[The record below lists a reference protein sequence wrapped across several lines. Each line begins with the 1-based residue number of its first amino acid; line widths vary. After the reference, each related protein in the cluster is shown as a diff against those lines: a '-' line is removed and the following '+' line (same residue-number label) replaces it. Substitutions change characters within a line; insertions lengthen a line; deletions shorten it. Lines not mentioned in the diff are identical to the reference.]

1 MRNIL
6 LLILCLFSSLLPAQ
20 ENTRTGSDDGVKPLL
35 VGEAN
40 ETRALIIGISDYK
53 DDGVGDLRFANK
65 DAEIFASYLQSEA
78 GGTLPDVNI
87 WRMTNQEATLGA
99 IDNALDWLIK
109 ETKKG
114 DKVIIYFS
122 GHGDVERRTLWQR
135 GYLLTYDTP
144 ANNYRNNAVRVEDLD
159 EIIKTLSVGN
169 EAKVVVI
176 LDACRS
182 GKLATAGPSLTAEQ
196 LEKQVENEVR
206 ILSCKPDQKSLES
219 EIWGEGRGLFSFFLV
234 NGMKGLA
241 DKGSMPDNIVTFEE
255 LKDFVKSNMETALS
269 APDISARQNP
279 VFVGDETF
287 ELATVDEKV
296 LATVNQ
302 ELSLASAGPSSG
314 AGEGKGVV
322 EKSPDTPTRGKDD
335 ALIGFVQATDLSKL
349 AEDPDFKSVVEAAD
363 PAGLLRFFTQKL
375 TVDSIK
381 NQLSLEQQTWQASF
395 LAAAERAENDAPL
408 RQQLQQLLAARLH
421 DQVQEVISDYLRGDA
436 RELDKRHYTDQAE
449 KYEQY
454 PLMLKAAMQ
463 MLPKSHLL
471 YHKVEVKYHYFDG
484 VCTRLASMMS
494 DNPMSQIPEAL
505 EKQKMA
511 LALDDKAAY
520 IHNELGLLH
529 WMQKD
534 LKTARKHFETAAELA
549 PNWALPLANLCALL
563 IETGDFAKSEEFGKR
578 AMELQPDYFGTYVNL
593 GYLAEKQH
601 DLLKAETLYR
611 KARQLN
617 DPHYLPFERRAYLQ
631 LETAR
636 YKEADWQFL
645 EMELRKQGTVPPLT
659 VFTVVAS
666 PEFIIYPEFE
676 YPSLSGPGVVHKK
689 PKTAEEFFMTG
700 KAYFEQQQP
709 DKAEPFFRQAMRLAP
724 SHPEVFYYLGKIC
737 YDQRRYEEAELYFV
751 RLVKL
756 RPEVEFMP
764 FFLADVYRDWHR
776 PAEEEAIYRQFMH
789 QSENED
795 VLRTA
800 YLSLSKLM
808 NGQGRYPE
816 QELLLWKFFEIDRKP
831 ARDAL
836 SRFYHSMVELFPHNP
851 DWLYCQANFQYHH
864 AGHAL
869 GVWTMKELVK
879 MDSTYPANAFIYAR
893 VGKYYLEYGDQPY
906 LNESDERWQ
915 NDIPE
920 AIAHLEQSVR
930 LAPTLPTA
938 KYELATA
945 YLLLFRYDEALAV
958 LESLR
963 DSNDLHTASR
973 LQLADLFMRSGRFG
987 EANALLDKA
996 WNIYPEPV
1004 VGLPELTG
1012 KLHQLQGETA
1022 KAIDFYEQATGLE
1035 REYDNGSLC
1044 YTLARMNAR
1053 LGKKAGTAN
1062 WIELAYTNGF
1072 RYPRVLKYDPDLDKF
1087 RQDADFVA
1095 LLGKCPEPVGD

>member
-6 LLILCLFSSLLPAQ
+6 LLTLCLFSHFLLAQ
-20 ENTRTGSDDGVKPLL
+20 ITPRTGTDDGAQPLR
-35 VGEAN
+35 VGEGN

-53 DDGVGDLRFANK
+53 DDGIGDLRFANR

-78 GGTLPDVNI
+78 GGALPDVNI

-135 GYLLTYDTP
+135 GYLLVYDTP
-144 ANNYRNNAVRVEDLD
+144 ANNFRNNAVRVEELD
-159 EIIKTLSVGN
+159 EIVKTLSVGN

-182 GKLATAGPSLTAEQ
+182 GKLATAGPQLTAEQ

-219 EIWGEGRGLFSFFLV
+219 ELWGEGRGLFSFYLV
-234 NGMKGLA
+234 NGLKGLA
-241 DKGSMPDNIVTFEE
+241 DKGSFPDNVVTFDE
-255 LKDFVKSNMETALS
+255 LREYIKTNMDKALS
-269 APDISARQNP
+269 DPAITARQNP

-287 ELATVDEKV
+287 ELAEVRPDM
-296 LATVNQ
+296 LAEASQ
-302 ELSLASAGPSSG
+302 EMGLAMASPAGAS
-314 AGEGKGVV
+314 GKGVV
-322 EKSPDTPTRGKDD
+322 EKSPGAPSPGKDD
-335 ALIGFVQATDLSKL
+335 ALIQFTQAVDLGKL
-349 AEDPDFKSVVEAAD
+349 TEDPSFKIAVEAAD
-363 PAGLLRFFTQKL
+363 PAVLLRFFTQKIR
-375 TVDSIK
+375 TVEDENGANEVSK
-381 NQLSLEQQTWQASF
+381 DAKSAFLSAI
-395 LAAAERAENDAPL
+395 ERAENDAPL

-436 RELDKRHYTDQAE
+436 RELDKRHYADQAE
-449 KYEQY
+449 KYVQY
-454 PLMLKAAMQ
+454 PLMLRAAMQ
-463 MLPKSHLL
+463 LLPKSHLL
-471 YHKVEVKYHYFDG
+471 YRKVEVKYYYFDG
-484 VCTRLASMMS
+484 VCTRLASLMS
-494 DNPMSQIPEAL
+494 EDHMSKIPEAL
-505 EKQKMA
+505 EKQKKA

-534 LKTARKHFETAAELA
+534 LKAAKSHFETAAELA

-563 IETGDFAKSEEFGKR
+563 LETGDFAKSEEYGKR
-578 AMELQPDYFGTYVNL
+578 AQALQPDYFGTYVNL

-611 KARQLN
+611 KARSLN

-631 LETAR
+631 IETAR

-645 EMELRKQGTVPPLT
+645 EMELRKQGTVAPLKR
-659 VFTVVAS
+659 FTVVAS
-666 PEFIIYPEFE
+666 PEFNIYPDFE

-700 KAYFEQQQP
+700 KAYFEQEQP

-724 SHPEVFYYLGKIC
+724 NHLEVFYYLGKIC
-737 YDQRRYEEAELYFV
+737 YDQRRYEEAELYFG
-751 RLVKL
+751 RLVRL

-764 FFLADVYRDWHR
+764 FFLAEVYRDWQR
-776 PAEEEAIYRQFMH
+776 PVEEEAIYRKFIN
-789 QSENED
+789 QSKNED

-831 ARDAL
+831 ARGEL
-836 SRFYHSMVELFPHNP
+836 SMFYYSMVQLFPNNP
-851 DWLYCQANFQYHH
+851 DWLYRQANYQYHH

-879 MDSTYPANAFIYAR
+879 IDSTYPANAFIHDPGRQVLFGIWRA
-893 VGKYYLEYGDQPY
+893 
-906 LNESDERWQ
+906 
-915 NDIPE
+915 
-920 AIAHLEQSVR
+920 
-930 LAPTLPTA
+930 TLPQ
-938 KYELATA
+938 
-945 YLLLFRYDEALAV
+945 R
-958 LESLR
+958 
-963 DSNDLHTASR
+963 
-973 LQLADLFMRSGRFG
+973 
-987 EANALLDKA
+987 
-996 WNIYPEPV
+996 
-1004 VGLPELTG
+1004 
-1012 KLHQLQGETA
+1012 
-1022 KAIDFYEQATGLE
+1022 
-1035 REYDNGSLC
+1035 NG
-1044 YTLARMNAR
+1044 
-1053 LGKKAGTAN
+1053 
-1062 WIELAYTNGF
+1062 
-1072 RYPRVLKYDPDLDKF
+1072 
-1087 RQDADFVA
+1087 
-1095 LLGKCPEPVGD
+1095 